1 MLRPTK
7 AQRAALFFVLLVL
20 VFVTIGSGTCVVV
33 EEGPPGSFEGSGEN
47 EELMEEADEQAMD
60 DFDR

>member
-1 MLRPTK
+1 MPRPTK
-7 AQRAALFFVLLVL
+7 TRRAAMFVVLLAL

-33 EEGPPGSFEGSGEN
+33 EAGPPGAFEGPGEN
-47 EELMEEADEQAMD
+47 EELMEEADEQAME